1 MRFEAVPTLG
11 TFGAKYTY
19 KMTPGVTL
27 RSEAVVKCKIRY
39 SYVHSPI
46 RWGLLLKISKK
57 PYQKEY
63 DYQACEDIFKTINRE
78 IDSITFRTD
87 ILNKNKF

>member
-1 MRFEAVPTLG
+1 MGIVRS
-11 TFGAKYTY
+11 AKTIE
-19 KMTPGVTL
+19 
-27 RSEAVVKCKIRY
+27 S
-39 SYVHSPI
+39 
-46 RWGLLLKISKK
+46 LLKKAANK
-57 PYQKEY
+57 GY